1 MTNKTLNEIDW
12 YSWFFT
18 IKYYKEL
25 KNFEDAL
32 EKFLKKEI
40 DENLEAKFN
49 NWILTSKV
57 IFINLL
63 EQRYEFLIVKLNE
76 FFKKY

>member
-1 MTNKTLNEIDW
+1 M
-12 YSWFFT
+12 
-18 IKYYKEL
+18 KEL
-25 KNFEDAL
+25 KNSQKIVEDAL

-63 EQRYEFLIVKLNE
+63 EQRYEFLIVKLHE
-76 FFKKY
+76 FLKLLKIYEESFF